1 MTSEELSAKTPATK
15 TEKKY
20 GLIGYPLKHSF
31 SKKYFTEKFEK
42 LGYTNYV
49 YELYPLPNIS
59 DLPDLLKANPELC
72 GLNVTI
78 PHKIGVMFYLDTIS
92 PEAKAVD
99 AVNCIKIIKA
109 NPLQNFFCGEI
120 SMNKV
125 RLEGYNTDVYGF
137 EESLKPLLKSHHKK
151 ALVLGNGG
159 AARAVF
165 YVLKNLNID
174 YDVVS
179 RRANAKQYSYEQLD
193 EKIMKEHTLIINT
206 TPLGTFPNVDDAP
219 DIPYEFIGS
228 GHLLY
233 DLVYNP
239 SETTFLRKGKERGA
253 TIKNGLEM
261 LHLQAE
267 KNWQIWN
274 E

>member
-1 MTSEELSAKTPATK
+1 M
-15 TEKKY
+15 KKY

-42 LGYTNYV
+42 LGLTDSV
-49 YELYPLPNIS
+49 YDLYPLPNIS
-59 DLPDLLKANPELC
+59 DLPELLKANPQLC

-78 PHKIGVMFYLDTIS
+78 PHKIGAMFYLDKIS
-92 PEAKAVD
+92 PEAKEVD
-99 AVNCIKIIKA
+99 AVNCINIIKS
-109 NPLQNFFCGEI
+109 NPVQNFFSGEI

-137 EESLKPLLKSHHKK
+137 EASLKPLLKSQHKK

-165 YVLKNLNID
+165 YVLKNLGIPFE
-174 YDVVS
+174 VVS

-193 EKIMKEHTLIINT
+193 EKIIREHTLIINT
-206 TPLGTFPNVDDAP
+206 TPLGTFPNIDEHPA
-219 DIPYEFIGS
+219 IPYEYLGPE
-228 GHLLY
+228 HLLY

-239 SETTFLRKGKERGA
+239 EETAFLKRGKARGA
-253 TIKNGLEM
+253 ETKNGLEM

-267 KNWQIWN
+267 KNWEIWN
-274 E
+274 S